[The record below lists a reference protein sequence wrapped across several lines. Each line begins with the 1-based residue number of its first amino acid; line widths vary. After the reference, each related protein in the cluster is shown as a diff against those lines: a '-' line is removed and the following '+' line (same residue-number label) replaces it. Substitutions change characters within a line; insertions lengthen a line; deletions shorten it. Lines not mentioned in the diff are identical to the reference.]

1 MNWQK
6 TDKLN
11 VPRSTDQWSLM
22 IADDLLEAR
31 AYYDQNIGQYYWQA
45 VVGEVPVGSGE
56 TATLDDAKDAAQD
69 ALWKFFEVQRDFWF
83 ALTLPSPEMGEG
95 SEEGVGHE

>member
-6 TDKLN
+6 TDTLN

-31 AYYDQNIGQYYWQA
+31 AYYDTNIERYYWQA

-95 SEEGVGHE
+95 SKEGVGHE